1 MKKIIIGI
9 DISKEKIDASAID
22 VRNSQLGVLKL
33 DYQAFENR
41 PMGFRRMLVWPRHL
55 IKGIALEEVMFCCE
69 TTGGYDRSLCD
80 YLFAKG
86 LDIWRESSLQIKKSC
101 GLRKGKDD
109 KTDSLIIAEYAMRHM
124 DKAVYYVSP
133 SETVREL
140 KALLLYRR
148 KLEQEKTSKK
158 VRVSELKATA
168 AKSKS
173 ISFILR
179 DAQKSIRILEK
190 SIKDCEKQILALY
203 DSDEELKKSY
213 DHLTSIRGI
222 GIVNASAMIA
232 YTNNFKN
239 ITTSRKLSSYYGIA
253 PFREQSG
260 TSVNK
265 KAMVKCYSNSMLRA
279 YLTQAAE
286 NTIREHG
293 IYHDYYRRLSERGKC
308 HGIAL
313 NNVKNKL
320 LHLSVSLIANDMDY
334 EENHE
339 FLRTIR
345 KAQST

>member
-1 MKKIIIGI
+1 
-9 DISKEKIDASAID
+9 
-22 VRNSQLGVLKL
+22 
-33 DYQAFENR
+33 
-41 PMGFRRMLVWPRHL
+41 
-55 IKGIALEEVMFCCE
+55 MFCCE

-109 KTDSLIIAEYAMRHM
+109 RTDSLIIAEYAMRHM

-158 VRVSELKATA
+158 VRVAELKATA

-190 SIKDCEKQILALY
+190 SIRDCEKQILALY
-203 DSDEELKKSY
+203 DGDEDLKKSY

-293 IYHDYYRRLSERGKC
+293 IYHNYYRRLSERGKC
-308 HGIAL
+308 HGVAL

-339 FLRTIR
+339 ALRTLR
-345 KAQST
+345 KSQST

>member
-41 PMGFRRMLVWPRHL
+41 PMGFRRMLVWARHL
-55 IKGIALEEVMFCCE
+55 IKGITLEEVMFCCE

-80 YLFAKG
+80 YLYAKG
-86 LDIWRESSLQIKKSC
+86 LDIWRESSLQIKRSS

-109 KTDSLIIAEYAMRHM
+109 KADSLTIAEYAMRHM
-124 DKAVYYVSP
+124 DKAVYYISP

-158 VRVSELKATA
+158 VRVAELKATA
-168 AKSKS
+168 TKSKS
-173 ISFILR
+173 VSFILR
-179 DAQKSIRILEK
+179 DAQKSIRALEK
-190 SIKDCEKQILALY
+190 SIKECEKQILALY
-203 DSDEELKKSY
+203 DSDEELKRSY
-213 DHLTSIRGI
+213 DHLTSIKGI
-222 GIVNASAMIA
+222 SIVNATAMIA

-239 ITTSRKLSSYYGIA
+239 ITTSRKLASYYGIA
-253 PFREQSG
+253 PFREMSG

-265 KAMVKCYSNSMLRA
+265 KAEVKCYSSSMLRA
-279 YLTQAAE
+279 YLTQAAQW
-286 NTIREHG
+286 TIKEHG
-293 IYHDYYRRLSERGKC
+293 IYREYYLRMSAKGKC
-308 HGIAL
+308 YGVIL

-339 FLRTIR
+339 FLRTQR
-345 KAQST
+345 MAQ

>member
-41 PMGFRRMLVWPRHL
+41 PMGFRRMLVWARHL

-109 KTDSLIIAEYAMRHM
+109 KTDSLAIAEYAMRHM

-293 IYHDYYRRLSERGKC
+293 IYHEYYRRLSNRGKC

-320 LHLSVSLIANDMDY
+320 LHLSLSLIANDMDY

-339 FLRTIR
+339 VLRTIR
-345 KAQST
+345 KAQSA

>member
-41 PMGFRRMLVWPRHL
+41 PMGFRRMLVWARHL

-179 DAQKSIRILEK
+179 DAQKSIRILDK

-293 IYHDYYRRLSERGKC
+293 IYHEYYRRLSERGKC

-320 LHLSVSLIANDMDY
+320 LHLSLSLIANDMDY

-339 FLRTIR
+339 VLRTIR
-345 KAQST
+345 KAQSA

>member
-22 VRNSQLGVLKL
+22 VRNSHLGVLKL

-41 PMGFRRMLVWPRHL
+41 PMGFRRMLVWARHL
-55 IKGIALEEVMFCCE
+55 IKGIVLEEVMFCCE

-101 GLRKGKDD
+101 GLRKDKDD
-109 KTDSLIIAEYAMRHM
+109 RTDSLIIAEYAMRHM

-158 VRVSELKATA
+158 VRVAELKATA

-190 SIKDCEKQILALY
+190 SIRDCEKQILALY
-203 DSDEELKKSY
+203 DGDEDLKKSY

-253 PFREQSG
+253 LFREQSG

-293 IYHDYYRRLSERGKC
+293 IYHNYYRRLSERGKC
-308 HGIAL
+308 HGVAL

-339 FLRTIR
+339 ALRTLR
-345 KAQST
+345 KSQST

>member
-1 MKKIIIGI
+1 
-9 DISKEKIDASAID
+9 
-22 VRNSQLGVLKL
+22 
-33 DYQAFENR
+33 
-41 PMGFRRMLVWPRHL
+41 
-55 IKGIALEEVMFCCE
+55 
-69 TTGGYDRSLCD
+69 
-80 YLFAKG
+80 
-86 LDIWRESSLQIKKSC
+86 
-101 GLRKGKDD
+101 
-109 KTDSLIIAEYAMRHM
+109 MRHM

-260 TSVNK
+260 PSVNK
-265 KAMVKCYSNSMLRA
+265 KARVKCYSNSMLRA

-320 LHLSVSLIANDMDY
+320 LHLSLSLIANDMDY

-339 FLRTIR
+339 VLRAIR
-345 KAQST
+345 KAKSA

>member
-22 VRNSQLGVLKL
+22 VRNSQLGVVKL
-33 DYQAFENR
+33 DYQVFENR
-41 PMGFRRMLVWPRHL
+41 PMGFRRMLVWARHL
-55 IKGIALEEVMFCCE
+55 IKGITLEEVMFCCE

-80 YLFAKG
+80 YLYAKG

-158 VRVSELKATA
+158 VRVAELKATA

-179 DAQKSIRILEK
+179 DAQKSIRVLEK

-293 IYHDYYRRLSERGKC
+293 IYHEYYRRLSERGKC

-320 LHLSVSLIANDMDY
+320 LHLSLSLIANDMDF

-339 FLRTIR
+339 VLRTIR
-345 KAQST
+345 KAQSA

>member
-1 MKKIIIGI
+1 
-9 DISKEKIDASAID
+9 
-22 VRNSQLGVLKL
+22 
-33 DYQAFENR
+33 
-41 PMGFRRMLVWPRHL
+41 MLVWARHL
-55 IKGIALEEVMFCCE
+55 IKGVALDEVMFCCE
-69 TTGGYDRSLCD
+69 TTGGYDRCLCD

-179 DAQKSIRILEK
+179 DAQKNIRILEK

-320 LHLSVSLIANDMDY
+320 LHLSLSLIANDMDY

-339 FLRTIR
+339 VLRTIR
-345 KAQST
+345 KAKSA

>member
-22 VRNSQLGVLKL
+22 VRNSQLGVVKL
-33 DYQAFENR
+33 DYQVFENR
-41 PMGFRRMLVWPRHL
+41 PMGFRRMLVWARHL
-55 IKGIALEEVMFCCE
+55 IKGITLEEVMFCCE

-80 YLFAKG
+80 YLYAKG

-158 VRVSELKATA
+158 VRVAELKATA

-179 DAQKSIRILEK
+179 DAQKSIRVLEK
-190 SIKDCEKQILALY
+190 SIKDCEKQILVLY

-293 IYHDYYRRLSERGKC
+293 IYHEYYRRLSERGKC

-320 LHLSVSLIANDMDY
+320 LHLSLSLIANDMDY

-339 FLRTIR
+339 VLRTIR
-345 KAQST
+345 KAQSA

>member
-41 PMGFRRMLVWPRHL
+41 PMGFRRMLVWARHL
-55 IKGIALEEVMFCCE
+55 IKGIALEEIMFCCE

-80 YLFAKG
+80 YLFAKD

-158 VRVSELKATA
+158 VRVAELKATA
-168 AKSKS
+168 VKSKS

-203 DSDEELKKSY
+203 DIDEELKKSY

-286 NTIREHG
+286 NTIRDHG
-293 IYHDYYRRLSERGKC
+293 IYHEYYRRLSERGKC

>member
-41 PMGFRRMLVWPRHL
+41 PMGFRRMLVWARHL

-109 KTDSLIIAEYAMRHM
+109 KTDSLAIAEYAMRHM

-293 IYHDYYRRLSERGKC
+293 IYHEYYRRLSERGKC

-320 LHLSVSLIANDMDY
+320 LHLSLSLIANDMDY

-339 FLRTIR
+339 VLRTIR
-345 KAQST
+345 KAQSA

>member
-22 VRNSQLGVLKL
+22 VRNSQLGVVKL
-33 DYQAFENR
+33 DYQVFENR
-41 PMGFRRMLVWPRHL
+41 PMGFRRMLVWAKHL
-55 IKGIALEEVMFCCE
+55 IKGITLEEIMFCCE

-80 YLFAKG
+80 YLYAKG

-158 VRVSELKATA
+158 VRVAELKATA

-173 ISFILR
+173 VSFILR
-179 DAQKSIRILEK
+179 DAQKSIRVLEK

-293 IYHDYYRRLSERGKC
+293 IYHEYYRRLSERGKC

-320 LHLSVSLIANDMDY
+320 LHLSLSLIANDMDY

-339 FLRTIR
+339 VLRTIR
-345 KAQST
+345 KAQSA

>member
-41 PMGFRRMLVWPRHL
+41 PMGFRRMLVWARHL
-55 IKGIALEEVMFCCE
+55 IKGVPLEEVMFCCE
-69 TTGGYDRSLCD
+69 TTGGYDRCLCD

-124 DKAVYYVSP
+124 DKAAYYVSP

-158 VRVSELKATA
+158 VRVAELKATA

-179 DAQKSIRILEK
+179 DAQKSIRV
-190 SIKDCEKQILALY
+190 LAMFTTGGAERSGMGFTIMESFTNSFSLR
-203 DSDEELKKSY
+203 SAPGTGTTVKMRKK
-213 DHLTSIRGI
+213 LQGR
-222 GIVNASAMIA
+222 
-232 YTNNFKN
+232 
-239 ITTSRKLSSYYGIA
+239 
-253 PFREQSG
+253 
-260 TSVNK
+260 
-265 KAMVKCYSNSMLRA
+265 
-279 YLTQAAE
+279 
-286 NTIREHG
+286 
-293 IYHDYYRRLSERGKC
+293 SEGPC
-308 HGIAL
+308 
-313 NNVKNKL
+313 NP
-320 LHLSVSLIANDMDY
+320 
-334 EENHE
+334 
-339 FLRTIR
+339 
-345 KAQST
+345 

>member
-41 PMGFRRMLVWPRHL
+41 PMGFRRMLVWARHL
-55 IKGIALEEVMFCCE
+55 IKGIALEEIMFCCE

-80 YLFAKG
+80 YLFAKD

-158 VRVSELKATA
+158 VRVAELKAPA
-168 AKSKS
+168 VKSKS

-203 DSDEELKKSY
+203 DIDEELKKSY

-286 NTIREHG
+286 NTIRDHG
-293 IYHDYYRRLSERGKC
+293 IYHEYYRRLSERGKC

>member
-22 VRNSQLGVLKL
+22 VRNSLLGVLKL

-41 PMGFRRMLVWPRHL
+41 PIGFRRMLVWARHL
-55 IKGIALEEVMFCCE
+55 IKGVALDEVMFCCE
-69 TTGGYDRSLCD
+69 TTGGYDRCLCD

-179 DAQKSIRILEK
+179 DAQKNIRILEK

-320 LHLSVSLIANDMDY
+320 LHLSLSLIANDMDY

-339 FLRTIR
+339 VLRTIR
-345 KAQST
+345 KAKSA

>member
-41 PMGFRRMLVWPRHL
+41 PMGFRRMLVWARHL

-109 KTDSLIIAEYAMRHM
+109 KTDSLAIAEYAMRHM

-232 YTNNFKN
+232 YTNNFRN

-293 IYHDYYRRLSERGKC
+293 IYHEYYRRLSERGKC

-320 LHLSVSLIANDMDY
+320 LHLSLSLIANDMDY

-339 FLRTIR
+339 VLRTIR
-345 KAQST
+345 KAQSA

>member
-41 PMGFRRMLVWPRHL
+41 PMGFRRMLVWARHL
-55 IKGIALEEVMFCCE
+55 IKGVPLEEVMFCCE
-69 TTGGYDRSLCD
+69 TTGGYDRCLCD

-124 DKAVYYVSP
+124 DKAAYYVSP

-158 VRVSELKATA
+158 VRVAELKATA

-179 DAQKSIRILEK
+179 DAQKSIRVLEK

-232 YTNNFKN
+232 YTNNFRN

-265 KAMVKCYSNSMLRA
+265 KAMVKCYSSSMLRA

-308 HGIAL
+308 HGIVL

-345 KAQST
+345 KVQST

>member
-22 VRNSQLGVLKL
+22 VRNSHLGVLKL

-41 PMGFRRMLVWPRHL
+41 PIGFRRMLVWARHL
-55 IKGIALEEVMFCCE
+55 IKGVALDEVMFCCE
-69 TTGGYDRSLCD
+69 TTGGYDRCLCD

-179 DAQKSIRILEK
+179 DAQKNIRILEK

-320 LHLSVSLIANDMDY
+320 LHLSLSLIANDMDY

-339 FLRTIR
+339 VLRTIR
-345 KAQST
+345 KAKSA

>member
-22 VRNSQLGVLKL
+22 VRNSQLGVVKL
-33 DYQAFENR
+33 DYQVFENR
-41 PMGFRRMLVWPRHL
+41 PMGFRRMLVWARHL
-55 IKGIALEEVMFCCE
+55 IKGITLEEVMFCCE
-69 TTGGYDRSLCD
+69 TTGGYDRGLCD
-80 YLFAKG
+80 YLYAKG

-158 VRVSELKATA
+158 VRVAELKATA

-179 DAQKSIRILEK
+179 DAQKSIRVLEK
-190 SIKDCEKQILALY
+190 SIKDCEKQILVLY

-293 IYHDYYRRLSERGKC
+293 IYHEYYRRLSERGKC

-320 LHLSVSLIANDMDY
+320 LHLSLSLIANDMDF

-339 FLRTIR
+339 VLRTIR
-345 KAQST
+345 KAQSA

>member
-22 VRNSQLGVLKL
+22 VRNSQLGVVKL
-33 DYQAFENR
+33 DYQVFENR
-41 PMGFRRMLVWPRHL
+41 PMGFRRMLVWARHL
-55 IKGIALEEVMFCCE
+55 IKGITLEEVMFCCE

-80 YLFAKG
+80 YLYAKG

-158 VRVSELKATA
+158 VRVAELKATA

-179 DAQKSIRILEK
+179 DAQKSIRVLEK
-190 SIKDCEKQILALY
+190 SIKDCEKQILVLY

-293 IYHDYYRRLSERGKC
+293 IYHEYYRRLSERGKC

-320 LHLSVSLIANDMDY
+320 LHLSLSLIANDMDF

-339 FLRTIR
+339 VLRTIR
-345 KAQST
+345 KAQSA

>member
-1 MKKIIIGI
+1 
-9 DISKEKIDASAID
+9 
-22 VRNSQLGVLKL
+22 
-33 DYQAFENR
+33 
-41 PMGFRRMLVWPRHL
+41 VWARHL
-55 IKGIALEEVMFCCE
+55 IKGVALDEVMFCCE
-69 TTGGYDRSLCD
+69 TTGGYDRCLCD

-179 DAQKSIRILEK
+179 DAQKNIRILEK

-320 LHLSVSLIANDMDY
+320 LHLSLSLIANDMDY

-339 FLRTIR
+339 VLRTIR
-345 KAQST
+345 KAKSA